1 MKKIV
6 FTPDAPP
13 AVGPYSQAVVVE
25 PLKLVYTAGQIALE
39 PATGQLIGGGIQAET
54 RQVLQNLKAVLE
66 AAGSCLDNV
75 VKMTVFLTDMNDFQ
89 AMNAI
94 YQEFFKQNPPARSA
108 VAVKALPRGA
118 QVEMEAIA
126 CQNEKY

>member
-1 MKKIV
+1 MKKII

-13 AVGPYSQAVVVE
+13 AVGPYSQAVVIE
-25 PLKLVYTAGQIALE
+25 PLKLVYTAGQIALD

-126 CQNEKY
+126 CLNEKY

>member
-13 AVGPYSQAVVVE
+13 AVGPYSQAVVIE

-39 PATGQLIGGGIQAET
+39 PATGQLIPGGIQAET

-66 AAGSCLDNV
+66 AAHSNLDNV
-75 VKMTVFLTDMNDFQ
+75 IKMTVFLIDMNDFQ
-89 AMNAI
+89 AMNSI
-94 YQEFFKQNPPARSA
+94 YHEFFKQNPPARSA

-118 QVEMEAIA
+118 RVEMEAIA
-126 CQNEKY
+126 CLNEQY

>member
-1 MKKIV
+1 MKKII

-13 AVGPYSQAVVVE
+13 AVGPYSQAVVIE
-25 PLKLVYTAGQIALE
+25 PLKLVYTAGQIALD

-54 RQVLQNLKAVLE
+54 RQVLQNLKAALE

-126 CQNEKY
+126 CLNEKY